1 MSISIRKEKDG
12 LYRSYVYYY
21 DKDHKRRGKSA
32 GKFKRKKDA
41 VASANEL
48 ERELNQINLNLRD
61 ISLADYFKR
70 WYETYKQASLAD
82 NTRLKYASTLEVI
95 NKYFKDKMLKDIRRS
110 DYQQF
115 INWYGSNHAMES
127 VKKVH
132 GHIRSCIGYAID
144 DDLIS
149 KDFTNRVQL
158 VANKARERKPE
169 YLTTSELTTFKD
181 AVVSRLGG
189 QSVSPYMILTA
200 IYTGMRK
207 SEIQALTWSDID
219 FMHGTISI
227 TKSWDDMRKKV
238 KPTKNASSNR
248 TIPVNRELLDKLIDL
263 RANHSVMVFQ
273 NILGEIPTSNAL
285 NKMIDK
291 TLASVGI
298 NKNYFT
304 FHSLRHVH
312 VAYLIGQGVDIYA
325 ISKRLGHSN
334 VTTTLN
340 TYSYLIDEY
349 KAKND
354 NLIIKKLGA
363 L

>member
-1 MSISIRKEKDG
+1 MSFTRKANNG
-12 LYRSYVYYY
+12 GYYGYAVYY
-21 DKDHKRRGKSA
+21 DKDKKRHFKSA
-32 GKFKRKKDA
+32 GKFRLKKDA

-48 ERELNQINLNLRD
+48 EKELNKANIDLRD

-115 INWYGSNHAMES
+115 INWYGSSHAMES
-127 VKKVH
+127 VKKVN

-144 DDLIS
+144 DDIIA
-149 KDFTNRVQL
+149 KDFTKRVQL

-169 YLTTSELTTFKD
+169 YLTTSELIQFKD
-181 AVVSRLGG
+181 AISKRLDG
-189 QSVSPYMILTA
+189 QSVSPYMILIA

-238 KPTKNASSNR
+238 KPTKNVSSNR
-248 TIPVNRELLDKLIDL
+248 TIPVNRELLDKLVDL

-273 NILGEIPTSNAL
+273 NVLGEIPTSNAL

-354 NLIIKKLGA
+354 KRIIQELEV